1 VAEIA
6 TVGLDLAKNWF
17 QVHAADAQGRPV
29 LRKKLAR
36 SKVLEF
42 FANLPPC
49 LVGMEACGGAHHWA
63 RELIKLGHEVRLMPP
78 QYVKP
83 YVKTNKHD
91 AADAEAICEAVTR
104 PSMRFVPVK
113 TIEQQTMA
121 QLHRIRQLLV
131 KQRTMHV
138 NALRGHLA
146 ELGIVRG
153 QGRGKAGELVRL
165 IEAAADDGIP
175 AKVRQQLR
183 HLVELLRDLERRLAE
198 LDRELGELAREDPV
212 ARRLATIPGVG
223 PITATALAM
232 TIGDV
237 GRFRSGRHLAAYLG
251 LVPKQH
257 SSGGKEQLGRISKRG
272 DTLPPQ
278 LADPLGTSGGAGGAR
293 PSGPEPGLD
302 WPAAAAP
309 AGQRG
314 GGGAGEPD
322 GADRLGLADQGGG
335 LSATDGCQR
344 LSGRRA
350 PESCEGET
358 AARWHD
364 RSDRGRDTP
373 NNATSL
379 ELVPSIGARLAD
391 HPSRPTAVR
400 PTEGRIHVSS
410 SHRACH
416 ASPRK
421 PLQSGDRPYTA
432 L

>member
-1 VAEIA
+1 VAEIT

-17 QVHAADAQGRPV
+17 QVHGADTQGRPV

-49 LVGMEACGGAHHWA
+49 LVGVEACGSAHYWA
-63 RELIKLGHEVRLMPP
+63 RELITLGHEVRLMPP

-131 KQRTMHV
+131 KQKTMQV

-153 QGRGKAGELVRL
+153 QGRGKVSELLRR
-165 IEAAADDGIP
+165 IEAAADEDIP
-175 AKVRQQLR
+175 TKIRMQLR
-183 HLVELLRDLERRLAE
+183 HLVELVRDLHRRLAD
-198 LDRELGELAREDPV
+198 LDRELGELARENPI

-223 PITATALAM
+223 PITATALVM
-232 TIGDV
+232 TIGDI

-257 SSGGKEQLGRISKRG
+257 ASGGKERLGTISKRG
-272 DTLPPQ
+272 DTYLRTL
-278 LADPLGTSGGAGGAR
+278 LAHGAR
-293 PSGPEPGLD
+293 AVVRVMRTRPEPTSD
-302 WPAAAAP
+302 WI
-309 AGQRG
+309 GRLLQRRPVNV
-314 GGGAGEPD
+314 AVM
-322 GADRLGLADQGGG
+322 AQANR
-335 LSATDGCQR
+335 T
-344 LSGRRA
+344 
-350 PESCEGET
+350 
-358 AARWHD
+358 
-364 RSDRGRDTP
+364 
-373 NNATSL
+373 
-379 ELVPSIGARLAD
+379 ARLVWTLLTKGED
-391 HPSRPTAVR
+391 YRRPTAA
-400 PTEGRIHVSS
+400 T
-410 SHRACH
+410 
-416 ASPRK
+416 
-421 PLQSGDRPYTA
+421 T
-432 L
+432 